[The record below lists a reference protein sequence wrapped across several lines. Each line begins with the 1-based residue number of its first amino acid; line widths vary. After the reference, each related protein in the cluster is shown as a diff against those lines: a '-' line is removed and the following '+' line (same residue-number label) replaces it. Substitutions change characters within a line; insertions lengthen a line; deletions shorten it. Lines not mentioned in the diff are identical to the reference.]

1 MKKMF
6 LLMICIALV
15 LSAFGC
21 ANVEEFPLKSAPEST
36 VTEEHTSVESSPKL
50 ESVSW
55 NVVSANPKDF
65 GMENSLDNPIF
76 AEVFNNTSE
85 VSLDKLIA
93 FCLIADGLS
102 EGASNEL
109 YCRFIE
115 APNTV
120 LTFLS
125 LLGDQTYALPGLGEV
140 SIAEFT
146 CKSIAFSDVI
156 WHGTTTEFDEVIVE
170 YRNYYPTGRIH
181 ALLDILEQEHNSAIE
196 SFSSN

>member
-6 LLMICIALV
+6 LSMICIALV
-15 LSAFGC
+15 LSALGC
-21 ANVEEFPLKSAPEST
+21 ANVEEALLESTPESSI
-36 VTEEHTSVESSPKL
+36 TEEHIFVESSSKL

-55 NVVSANPKDF
+55 NVVSANPQDF
-65 GMENSLDNPIF
+65 GMESSLDNPIF
-76 AEVFNNTSE
+76 AEVFNKPSE
-85 VSLDKLIA
+85 ASLDKLIA

-125 LLGDQTYALPGLGEV
+125 LLGDQTYALPGLGVV

-156 WHGTTTEFDEVIVE
+156 WYGTTTEFDEVIVE
-170 YRNYYPTGRIH
+170 YRTYYPDGRIH

-196 SFSSN
+196 SFPSN